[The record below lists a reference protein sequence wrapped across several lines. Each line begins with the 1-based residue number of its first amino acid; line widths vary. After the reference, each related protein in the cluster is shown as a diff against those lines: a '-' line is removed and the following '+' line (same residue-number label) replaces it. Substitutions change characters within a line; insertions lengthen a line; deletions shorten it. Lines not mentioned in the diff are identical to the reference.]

1 MKSKTHVLRLGTVA
15 IVAMSASSIS
25 CAAPEVYQQGNSTAV
40 IDQRGGGSSTTQVI
54 RTPEGQQVI
63 SRDGK
68 SSSVTIQQ
76 SGPAGSSHSTTS
88 TGNAVTPIDAQQRL
102 EQRASQARSPA
113 VEAQTDAVRTR
124 ADQKTAEE
132 AKERA
137 FWRIFR

>member
-102 EQRASQARSPA
+102 EQRTSQARTP

-124 ADQKTAEE
+124 ADQTTAEE